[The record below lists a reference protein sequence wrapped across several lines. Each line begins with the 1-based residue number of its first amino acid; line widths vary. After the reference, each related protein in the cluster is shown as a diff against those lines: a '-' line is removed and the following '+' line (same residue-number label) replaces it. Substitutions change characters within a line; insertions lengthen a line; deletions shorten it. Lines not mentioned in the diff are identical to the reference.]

1 MFSMNLLSVIGA
13 EINPCIRV
21 ARGLSFC
28 FSRRCWQNRP
38 RFVFLQFSSFQKKK
52 KERSLLVAH
61 LSSLSETED
70 VICKETYIPLR
81 ITFLTLFETKKTHP
95 VPPKFIGTPEVIA
108 VCWSLVD
115 IDCGYIRRVH
125 RFRFCFYGKHIYR
138 FKIHIFFMCF
148 FFLYEIICRWY
159 FFNSVL

>member
-21 ARGLSFC
+21 ARGLSLC

-138 FKIHIFFMCF
+138 FKIHIFFMF
-148 FFLYEIICRWY
+148 FFSLRDYLPMI
-159 FFNSVL
+159 LL

>member
-13 EINPCIRV
+13 EINPCITV
-21 ARGLSFC
+21 ARGLSLC

-138 FKIHIFFMCF
+138 FKIHIFFMF
-148 FFLYEIICRWY
+148 FFSLRDYLPMI
-159 FFNSVL
+159 LL

>member
-21 ARGLSFC
+21 ARGLSLFFTEVLTEPTTFC
-28 FSRRCWQNRP
+28 F
-38 RFVFLQFSSFQKKK
+38 FAVFQLSKKK

-95 VPPKFIGTPEVIA
+95 VPPKLIGTPEVIA
-108 VCWSLVD
+108 VC
-115 IDCGYIRRVH
+115 
-125 RFRFCFYGKHIYR
+125 
-138 FKIHIFFMCF
+138 
-148 FFLYEIICRWY
+148 
-159 FFNSVL
+159 